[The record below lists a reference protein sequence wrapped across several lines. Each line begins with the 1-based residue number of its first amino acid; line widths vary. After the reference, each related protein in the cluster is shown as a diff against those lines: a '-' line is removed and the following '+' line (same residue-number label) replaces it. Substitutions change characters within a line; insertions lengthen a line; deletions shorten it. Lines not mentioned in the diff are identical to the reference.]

1 MSDANFTPNLG
12 EYKSLQPFRFWCQK
26 VLPLVYDDSLSYYEL
41 LCKVVDYLNK
51 TMEDVETLHG
61 DVTNLH
67 KAYVELQEYVNNYF
81 NNLDVQEEINKKLD
95 SMVDDGTLSNLLF
108 NLPKFSTFSPTFKC
122 RTYGL
127 TESEYTHMQGGCV
140 VNGLFVYAKTKNTPT
155 DDYCIIEVIDPYNET
170 IIRSVKV
177 KAGHCD
183 DICYNPITNCLYAV
197 PYQHYDGSDWNS
209 ILVIDYPT
217 LTVIN
222 EITTVIPIKGL
233 GYDKVTNLFYAYDSS
248 LIFYEYDIENNTVKN
263 LFTYNQIDSNKFVKQ
278 TLAAHAGKLYL
289 TTAYPNNIFCISIT
303 GKTLSVMNFPLTNV
317 ENYMYGELECCDIFE
332 NVLTIG
338 SAIRTPS
345 SKYELACVWSTNI
358 LNGEADKL
366 RAGYDAIST
375 LHLDANYTGLRPTG
389 SETRPFPTLDEAMLY
404 NIKRRTIEPLDGDYD
419 GQVFDFCRIICKTN
433 NINLNIN
440 TRTGFCSISGAKSV
454 SGNVY
459 KGSTLELLECGGA
472 GHIYNEGNIRSDT
485 LLTNVSGS
493 GSIEPLASSI
503 KFNGNTGGFVR
514 CVTDRSDLAK
524 YIKAGNA
531 GKLIVFNGI
540 KGGKN
545 YSKIVAL
552 SYDNVISLKGGNDV
566 IVSCDGEDL
575 TISISNNT
583 FTTTPA
589 YSLQN
594 CFIYC

>member
-1 MSDANFTPNLG
+1 MSMENLG
-12 EYKSLQPFRFWCQK
+12 PYSNFHELNQDWLLNEFNKVLEQWKAMQKNFDSLQDAFNDLK
-26 VLPLVYDDSLSYYEL
+26 SY
-41 LCKVVDYLNK
+41 VQDYFK
-51 TMEDVETLHG
+51 
-61 DVTNLH
+61 
-67 KAYVELQEYVNNYF
+67 
-81 NNLDVQEEINKKLD
+81 NLDVQDEINNKLND
-95 SMVDDGTLSNLLF
+95 MLNDGTLSNILF
-108 NLPKFSTFSPTFKC
+108 NIPKFSTFNPTFKG

-127 TESEYTHMQGGCV
+127 TDSEYTHMQGGCV
-140 VNGLFVYAKTKNTPT
+140 VNGLFIYAKTKNTPT
-155 DDYCIIEVIDPYNET
+155 DDYCIIEVMDPYNET

-209 ILVIDYPT
+209 ILIIDYPT

-233 GYDKVTNLFYAYDSS
+233 GYDKVTNLFYAYDSN
-248 LIFYEYDIENNTVKN
+248 LIFYEYNIENNTVKN
-263 LFTYNQIDSNKFVKQ
+263 LFVYKQIDSAKFVKQ
-278 TLAAHAGKLYL
+278 TLAVHDSKLYL

-303 GKTLSVMNFPLTNV
+303 GETLSVMNFPISNV

-358 LNGEADKL
+358 LTGEADKL
-366 RAGYDAIST
+366 RGGYDAIST
-375 LHLDANYTGLRPTG
+375 LHLNSNYTGLRPTG

-404 NIKRRTIEPLDGDYD
+404 NINRRTIEPLDGDYD

-433 NINLNIN
+433 NVNLDIN

-459 KGSTLELLECGGA
+459 KGSVLELLECGGN
-472 GHIYNEGNIRSDT
+472 GNIYNEGEIRSTT
-485 LLTNVSGS
+485 LLTNVSG
-493 GSIEPLASSI
+493 GGFLTPLSSSV
-503 KFNGNTGGFVR
+503 KYNGNSGGFVR
-514 CVTDRSDLAK
+514 CVSNRADLAK
-524 YIKAGNA
+524 YIKDSKI
-531 GKLIVFNGI
+531 GKLIIFNGT
-540 KGGKN
+540 KENKSF
-545 YSKIVAL
+545 SKTIAL
-552 SYDNVISLKGGNDV
+552 SYDNVISLQNGNSV
-566 IVSCDGEDL
+566 TISCDGEDL
-575 TISISNNT
+575 EISIANDT
-583 FTTTPA
+583 FTTTPN
-589 YSLQN
+589 YSLES